1 MLKVEVVAS
10 QVKGVVVNV
19 LMTEAEV
26 LRKRAVLV
34 KCVGSLGVRRQCSR
48 QEVWS

>member
-1 MLKVEVVAS
+1 MLKVEAVAS

-26 LRKRAVLV
+26 LRKRAVLA
-34 KCVGSLGVRRQCSR
+34 KRVGGLGVRRQHSR
-48 QEVWS
+48 